1 MSMQKQLRRSVV
13 IAKKD
18 VWIYYSK
25 GPVIVFGLLFPLFL
39 LLAFTIGRN
48 VTIHELF
55 PGLMGMAVFFTST
68 AVGPAILPW
77 EARSRTLERLVC
89 LPVAV
94 WAILFGD
101 VLASFAFGL
110 AISIVP
116 LIVSVAMGVE
126 VEHLLVLGVGMVLA
140 AFCFASLSILLS
152 AYPPTDVPATV
163 MMLSSMVRFPLVF
176 ISGIFVPVEGLPDWA
191 RVVSSISPLTYFTD
205 LARYSTTGESFYSI
219 HIDLAVLALYAA
231 IFLLVS
237 VRLHERYLPER
248 LS

>member
-48 VTIHELF
+48 VTIDELF

-101 VLASFAFGL
+101 VFASFAFGL

-140 AFCFASLSILLS
+140 AFCFATS
-152 AYPPTDVPATV
+152 ASSYRPTLRPTSPPP
-163 MMLSSMVRFPLVF
+163 
-176 ISGIFVPVEGLPDWA
+176 
-191 RVVSSISPLTYFTD
+191 
-205 LARYSTTGESFYSI
+205 
-219 HIDLAVLALYAA
+219 
-231 IFLLVS
+231 
-237 VRLHERYLPER
+237 
-248 LS
+248 

>member
-1 MSMQKQLRRSVV
+1 M

-25 GPVIVFGLLFPLFL
+25 GPVIIFGLLFPLFL

-48 VTIHELF
+48 VTIDELF

-94 WAILFGD
+94 WVILFGD

-191 RVVSSISPLTYFTD
+191 RAISSISPLTYFMD

-231 IFLLVS
+231 LFLLVS